1 MLASKIITFNFAF
14 QSTFKC
20 GCIMNKQSED
30 IKAIREMMERSS
42 KFQSINGLSLI
53 IAGLLAVAG
62 AMFAYFYL
70 LLDPSLTH
78 FNRTQ
83 EVLILLAVAFVVL
96 ALAVSV
102 ITLFSWRKAVKNKQ
116 SLFNKVTM
124 RAVYNLMIPLVAGGI
139 FSLVL
144 LFNGNIGYVAAT
156 TLIFYGLALINASKF
171 TVGEIH
177 ILGICEVIIGL
188 LAAIYLYHGIYW
200 WTIGFGVLHII
211 FGTIMYFKYDKS
223 EP

>member
-1 MLASKIITFNFAF
+1 MT
-14 QSTFKC
+14 
-20 GCIMNKQSED
+20 KQTED
-30 IKAIREMMERSS
+30 IKVIREMMERSS

-62 AMFAYFYL
+62 AVFAYLYL
-70 LLDPSLTH
+70 LRDPSLTH

-83 EVLILLAVAFVVL
+83 ETLILLVDALVVL
-96 ALAVSV
+96 TLALGV
-102 ITLFSWRKAVKNKQ
+102 ITLFSWRKAKKNNQ

-124 RAVYNLMIPLVAGGI
+124 RAAYNLLIPLTAGGI

-144 LFNGNIGYVAAT
+144 LYNGNVGYVAST
-156 TLIFYGLALINASKF
+156 TLIFYGLALINASKY

-177 ILGICEVIIGL
+177 FLGICEVIIGL

-200 WTIGFGVLHII
+200 WTIGFGVCHII
-211 FGTIMYFKYDKS
+211 YGTILYVKYDV
-223 EP
+223 

>member
-1 MLASKIITFNFAF
+1 
-14 QSTFKC
+14 
-20 GCIMNKQSED
+20 MNKQSED
-30 IKAIREMMERSS
+30 IKAIREMMEKSS

-62 AMFAYFYL
+62 AAFAYIYL
-70 LLDPSLTH
+70 LRDPSLTH
-78 FNRTQ
+78 FNRMQ
-83 EVLILLAVAFVVL
+83 EVLILLATALVVL
-96 ALAVSV
+96 GLAVGV
-102 ITLFSWRKAVKNKQ
+102 ITLFSWRKAVKNNQ
-116 SLFNKVTM
+116 NLFNKVTM
-124 RAVYNLMIPLVAGGI
+124 RAAYNLMIPLAAGGI

-144 LFNGNIGYVAAT
+144 LFNGNIGYVAAV

-211 FGTIMYFKYDKS
+211 FGIIMYFKYDV
-223 EP
+223 

>member
-1 MLASKIITFNFAF
+1 MT
-14 QSTFKC
+14 
-20 GCIMNKQSED
+20 KQVED

-42 KFQSINGLSLI
+42 KFQAINGLSLV

-62 AMFAYFYL
+62 AMFAYLYL
-70 LLDPSLTH
+70 LRDPSLTH
-78 FNRTQ
+78 FNRMQ
-83 EVLILLAVAFVVL
+83 ETLILLATALVVL
-96 ALAVSV
+96 ILAVSV
-102 ITLFSWRKAVKNKQ
+102 ITFFSWRKAKKNNQ

-124 RAVYNLMIPLVAGGI
+124 RAAYNLMIPLAAGGI

-144 LFNGNIGYVAAT
+144 LYNGNVGYVASA

-177 ILGICEVIIGL
+177 YLGICEVIIGL

-200 WTIGFGVLHII
+200 WTIGFGVFHII
-211 FGTIMYFKYDKS
+211 FGLIMYFKYDV
-223 EP
+223 

>member
-1 MLASKIITFNFAF
+1 
-14 QSTFKC
+14 
-20 GCIMNKQSED
+20 
-30 IKAIREMMERSS
+30 MMEKSS

-83 EVLILLAVAFVVL
+83 EVLILFAIAIIVLILAT
-96 ALAVSV
+96 SV

-124 RAVYNLMIPLVAGGI
+124 RAAYNLMIPLAAGGI
-139 FSLVL
+139 FSIVL
-144 LFNGNIGYVAAT
+144 LFNGNVGYVAAT

-200 WTIGFGVLHII
+200 WTIGFGVLHVI
-211 FGTIMYFKYDKS
+211 FGAIMYVKYDLKS
-223 EP
+223 

>member
-1 MLASKIITFNFAF
+1 
-14 QSTFKC
+14 
-20 GCIMNKQSED
+20 MNKQSED
-30 IKAIREMMERSS
+30 IKAIREMMEKSS
-42 KFQSINGLSLI
+42 KFKSINGLSLVF
-53 IAGLLAVAG
+53 AGLLAVAG
-62 AMFAYFYL
+62 AMFAYFFL

-83 EVLILLAVAFVVL
+83 EVMILLATALVVL
-96 ALAVSV
+96 GLAVGV

-124 RAVYNLMIPLVAGGI
+124 RAAYNLMIPLAAGGI

-144 LFNGNIGYVAAT
+144 LFNGNIGYVAAV

-211 FGTIMYFKYDKS
+211 FGIIMYIKYDV
-223 EP
+223 

>member
-1 MLASKIITFNFAF
+1 
-14 QSTFKC
+14 
-20 GCIMNKQSED
+20 MNKQSED
-30 IKAIREMMERSS
+30 IKAIREMMEKSS

-62 AMFAYFYL
+62 AVFAYLYL
-70 LLDPSLTH
+70 LRDPSITH

-83 EVLILLAVAFVVL
+83 ETLILLADALVVL
-96 ALAVSV
+96 GLAVGV
-102 ITLFSWRKAVKNKQ
+102 ITFFSWRKAKKNKQ

-124 RAVYNLMIPLVAGGI
+124 RAAYNLMIPLVAGGI

-144 LFNGNIGYVAAT
+144 LYNGHVGYVASA

-177 ILGICEVIIGL
+177 VLGICEVIIGL

-200 WTIGFGVLHII
+200 WTIGFGACHII
-211 FGTIMYFKYDKS
+211 FGTIMYFKY
-223 EP
+223 E